1 MNALNLLVN
10 LPNFFGVNVT
20 ARSTISIG
28 VVRHKMYLTDSRR
41 ISKKSKKNGMI
52 VNDKAGASVT
62 LSVALQTRDKDIN

>member
-1 MNALNLLVN
+1 MNSLNLLVN

-41 ISKKSKKNGMI
+41 ISKKIQEKW
-52 VNDKAGASVT
+52 NDC
-62 LSVALQTRDKDIN
+62 